1 MTQALELLRREPRAR
16 LFFLAHAQSSF
27 GTGAGY
33 IALLLLAY
41 QRFHSPWAISA
52 VLLAEFLPAMF
63 LGPVMGAAADRWSRR
78 SCLIAA
84 EVMRAVA
91 FVALAFVGS
100 FEATVA
106 LALLA
111 GAGNALFN
119 PTVMAALPSL
129 VDKARLPAATSLYG
143 TLHELG
149 YTAGPGLA
157 AITLL
162 LVDPS
167 ALMLVNGITFGL
179 SALVIARLRFGQP
192 PHRREVAVKT
202 SLLREAWS
210 GLAATAGNPSTRTLL
225 LASSVFVACLGMINV
240 GELLLANKL
249 GANASEFSILVGAM
263 GIGIAG
269 GSLLGARGS
278 ELAVLKR
285 GYLTGLILAAVALVL
300 AGVAPSYL
308 FALPVFALAGI
319 GNGVALVNE
328 RLLLQRTVPDELV
341 GRVFGVK
348 NAMVAWSFAIS
359 FLSAGAIASAL
370 GVRTLFIVCGIGAFG
385 AWAAAALALRRT
397 WEPEASI
404 SAPAS
409 SLATGRFARDRA
421 PDPVE
426 VAAP

>member
-41 QRFHSPWAISA
+41 QRFHSPWAITG
-52 VLLAEFLPAMF
+52 VLLAEFLPGMF

-100 FEATVA
+100 FAATVA

-129 VDKARLPAATSLYG
+129 VDRDRLPAATSLYG

-179 SALVIARLRFGQP
+179 SALVIARLRFGQAP
-192 PHRREVAVKT
+192 RRSETAVRT
-202 SLLREAWS
+202 SLLREAWG
-210 GLAATAGNPSTRTLL
+210 GLAATAGHLSTRTLL
-225 LASSVFVACLGMINV
+225 LASSAFVACLGMINV
-240 GELLLANKL
+240 GELLLANAL
-249 GANASEFSILVGAM
+249 GANASEFSILVAAM
-263 GIGIAG
+263 GIGVAG
-269 GSLLGARGS
+269 GSLLGARGTQ
-278 ELAVLKR
+278 LAVLKR
-285 GYLTGLILAAVALVL
+285 GYLTGLLLASVALVL
-300 AGVAPSYL
+300 AGVAPS
-308 FALPVFALAGI
+308 
-319 GNGVALVNE
+319 
-328 RLLLQRTVPDELV
+328 
-341 GRVFGVK
+341 
-348 NAMVAWSFAIS
+348 S
-359 FLSAGAIASAL
+359 LSRCPPSPWPGSGTAS
-370 GVRTLFIVCGIGAFG
+370 R
-385 AWAAAALALRRT
+385 
-397 WEPEASI
+397 S
-404 SAPAS
+404 
-409 SLATGRFARDRA
+409 
-421 PDPVE
+421 
-426 VAAP
+426 